1 MERRVLIVAITVT
14 AMTMVLAAQ
23 QYKQGDECGPHEDEV
38 EDVKASLVARADVV
52 GALPRYERPAASNCR
67 DCHHHQHNRPDDVRF
82 KFVMVTHQTA
92 KAKEY
97 SCQGGKDH
105 RDRRDPYNPLHIIGA
120 FHPRAVILVAIGGVV
135 ARG

>member
-14 AMTMVLAAQ
+14 AMAMVLAH
-23 QYKQGDECGPHEDEV
+23 QYSPGEECGPHEHEV

-67 DCHHHQHNRPDDVRF
+67 DCHHQQRNRPDDARF
-82 KFVMVTHQTA
+82 EIMMTTQPA

-97 SCQGGKDH
+97 SCQAGKDH